1 MKGRTVLLAFS
12 VFVVGLLA
20 MPTTL
25 SLLSGQHTFYGGND
39 YIGTDTVQCKN
50 CHSNIWTELQGTDEF
65 NPPPHNAG
73 MFLECK
79 GCHRSG
85 NLTDFTF
92 ILNDVGISGN
102 KEQNLNGA
110 HAAITVDCTFC
121 HDMVAANITDPDEAH
136 KPLYDAAIS
145 ESLLKGANE
154 ACTVCHTDAGA
165 GSLAMNSSKL
175 NITVTQDLAK
185 NYIVSYSL
193 Q

>member
-1 MKGRTVLLAFS
+1 MKGRTVLLALS

-25 SLLSGQHTFYGGND
+25 SLLSGQHTFYSAN
-39 YIGTDTVQCKN
+39 TVYYCKN
-50 CHSNIWTELQGTDEF
+50 CHSNIWSELQGDANNTA
-65 NPPPHNAG
+65 PPHSG
-73 MFLECK
+73 DMFVECK

-85 NLTDFTF
+85 NISTYYFYW
-92 ILNDVGISGN
+92 NDVGISGN
-102 KEQNLNGA
+102 KEQNLSGA
-110 HAAITVDCTFC
+110 HAAITVECTFC
-121 HDMVAANITDPDEAH
+121 HDMVAANITDPGEAH
-136 KPLYDAAIS
+136 KPLYDAAIT